1 MPSPDHL
8 DLRILRMIVHAAE
21 DGGFAR
27 AAQRVGRSQS
37 AVSLQLR
44 RLEEQLGVRL
54 FQKHGRALKPN
65 AAGRTF
71 LEHAK
76 QLLELNDQALAEV
89 QTAVASSEVRFGV
102 SPYFAE
108 FWLPRLLKTFKARHP
123 EVHLE
128 VTIDQNAVLL
138 KQFRRGELDLA
149 LAFGDER
156 GGGNGKVVAQIPMIW
171 IGPPRYARTTPVQLA
186 LFSPPCPFRQA
197 ALRVLRQNRVK
208 ARLAFTSSHLQ
219 GLWAAVKSNLGI
231 TVHTHASIPR
241 GLQALSAKNQL
252 PALPTVNLYLH
263 HQIDASPA
271 CAGLRALLLDL
282 LREETKDLHRHEK
295 KLHSIFSTR
304 IQPIPKTAVRGSQ
317 ENRRTG

>member
-1 MPSPDHL
+1 MLPPDHL

-27 AAQRVGRSQS
+27 AAQRIGRSQS

-54 FQKHGRALKPN
+54 FKKRGRNLEPT

-76 QLLELNDQALAEV
+76 QLLELNDQAFASFKDD
-89 QTAVASSEVRFGV
+89 VAQGEVRFGV

-123 EVHLE
+123 EAHLE

-156 GGGNGKVVAQIPMIW
+156 GGGNGSV
-171 IGPPRYARTTPVQLA
+171 
-186 LFSPPCPFRQA
+186 
-197 ALRVLRQNRVK
+197 
-208 ARLAFTSSHLQ
+208 
-219 GLWAAVKSNLGI
+219 
-231 TVHTHASIPR
+231 
-241 GLQALSAKNQL
+241 
-252 PALPTVNLYLH
+252 
-263 HQIDASPA
+263 
-271 CAGLRALLLDL
+271 
-282 LREETKDLHRHEK
+282 
-295 KLHSIFSTR
+295 
-304 IQPIPKTAVRGSQ
+304 
-317 ENRRTG
+317 